1 MLNKFLRDA
10 RDYSQEEC
18 DLVDSIEIE
27 YMNKKY
33 GDTVMGDKNEFN
45 GNSGL
50 NQITLPPGMTPQ
62 EAIRLL
68 QNKDK

>member
-1 MLNKFLRDA
+1 
-10 RDYSQEEC
+10 
-18 DLVDSIEIE
+18 
-27 YMNKKY
+27 MNKKY